1 MGYHFFTFVSG
12 RILLMG
18 SFFGLVA
25 CVICFAQLERRLGA
39 SILDV
44 LPGYSLIEVK
54 DSLSVYGAEGRKI
67 YAWCV
72 LTLDLLFPVCYLIF
86 CSGLIVVLTAPGRTQ
101 WLSLFPVFLALIDFL
116 ENLQIFNILI
126 SPSSITQTQ
135 VHLASTTTQVKHA
148 MTGILLVFFVVLVLY
163 NIGLKIQSK
172 RM

>member
-1 MGYHFFTFVSG
+1 MGHHFFSFVSR
-12 RILLMG
+12 RILLMV
-18 SFFGLVA
+18 SFIGLVA

-39 SILDV
+39 PILDV

-72 LTLDLLFPVCYLIF
+72 LTLDLFFPVCYLIF

-101 WLSLFPVFLALIDFL
+101 WLSLLPVFLALIDFL
-116 ENLQIFNILI
+116 ENLQIFNMLI
-126 SPSSITQTQ
+126 FPSSITERQ
-135 VHLASTTTQVKHA
+135 VHLASMTTQAKHA
-148 MTGILLVFFVVLVLY
+148 MTGVLLVFFVVLVFY
-163 NIGLKIQSK
+163 NISLKLQSK